1 MMMAERTETDRR
13 GIIPQTFTDLEGKK
27 WTLELN
33 FEVYRRVL
41 ANCDVDLCDIVYAEQ
56 KCLKQLSNPI
66 TLVDV
71 LWEVCADQAVAAG
84 IDEFGFARKLDMTVV
99 DQAQRALLD
108 EMLFFSRN
116 HPRGRIVAEIV
127 AAAKLK
133 EKQMLDEVDRA
144 FPAMQREIAEMMEK
158 GKLFAPGE
166 PDTSLPESSGFIP
179 ESGPSANSHGPRS
192 ESRSKDGTTPLASLP
207 KRRKLTGTPRSAG
220 ASTSRTSSTRSR
232 KAR

>member
-13 GIIPQTFTDLEGKK
+13 GIVPKTFTDLTGMK
-27 WTLELN
+27 WSLDLN

-41 ANCDVDLCDIVYAEQ
+41 ANCDVDLCDIVYADQ
-56 KCLKQLSNPI
+56 KCLKQLANPI

-71 LWEVCADQAVAAG
+71 LWEVCADQAVRAG
-84 IDEFGFARKLDMTVV
+84 IDEFGFARKLDMTVI
-99 DQAQRALLD
+99 DEAQRALLD

-116 HPRGRIVAEIV
+116 HPRGKIVAEIV

-144 FPAMQREIAEMMEK
+144 FPAIKREIAEMMAK
-158 GKLFAPGE
+158 GNPFAPGE
-166 PDTSLPESSGFIP
+166 PDTSLLESSGFIP
-179 ESGPSANSHGPRS
+179 ESGPSGNSHGPRS
-192 ESRSKDGTTPLASLP
+192 ESRSRDGITPLASLP

-220 ASTSRTSSTRSR
+220 ASTSRKSSTRSPKGR
-232 KAR
+232 

>member
-1 MMMAERTETDRR
+1 MAERTETDRR
-13 GIIPQTFTDLEGKK
+13 GIVPQTFTDTTGKK
-27 WTLELN
+27 WSLELN

-41 ANCDVDLCDIVYAEQ
+41 ANCDVDLCDIVYADQ
-56 KCLKQLSNPI
+56 KCLKQLANPI

-71 LWEVCADQAVAAG
+71 LWEVCADQAVRAG

-99 DQAQRALLD
+99 DKAQRALLD

-116 HPRGRIVAEIV
+116 HPRGKIVAEIV

-144 FPAMQREIAEMMEK
+144 FPAMKREIETMMAK
-158 GKLFAPGE
+158 GVPFAPGE

-179 ESGPSANSHGPRS
+179 ESGPSANSRGPRS
-192 ESRSKDGTTPLASLP
+192 EGRSKDGTTPLASLP
-207 KRRKLTGTPRSAG
+207 KRRKLTATPRSEA
-220 ASTSRTSSTRSR
+220 ASTSRKSSTRLR
-232 KAR
+232 KGR

>member
-1 MMMAERTETDRR
+1 MAERTETDRR
-13 GIIPQTFTDLEGKK
+13 GIIPKTFTDTNGKK
-27 WTLELN
+27 WSLDLN

-56 KCLKQLSNPI
+56 KCLKQLANPM

-71 LWEVCADQAVAAG
+71 LWEVVAFQAAEAH
-84 IDEFGFARKLDMTVV
+84 IDELAFAQALDMAVV

-116 HPRGRIVAEIV
+116 HPRGKLVAEIV

-133 EKQMLDEVDRA
+133 EKQMRDELDRA
-144 FPAMQREIAEMMEK
+144 FPAMKREIATMMAKEDP
-158 GKLFAPGE
+158 FAHGG
-166 PDTSLPESSGFIP
+166 PDGSLPELSGFIP

-192 ESRSKDGTTPLASLP
+192 ESRSSGGTTPLASLP
-207 KRRKLTGTPRSAG
+207 KRRRLTATPKSEG
-220 ASTSRTSSTRSR
+220 ASTSRKSSIRSR
-232 KAR
+232 KGR